1 MGVRLLVLTVLSVA
15 LMVVDARFTL
25 LKPVRSQMS
34 LVLMESYWIT
44 DLPQRLWQGVASQFG
59 SRTELVA
66 ENEKLKTE
74 NLLLQGRM
82 QKLAA
87 LTEQNVRLRE
97 LLNSSALVNEKVEV
111 AELIGMDPNPF
122 THRIIINKG
131 ERDGVVLGQP
141 VLDARGLMGQVVE
154 LMPYTSRVLLLTDTT
169 HSIPVQVNRNGLRA
183 IASGTGNPE
192 RLELRH
198 VADTADIKEGDL
210 LVSSGLGQRFPAG
223 YPVATVKEVIHDSG
237 QPFAIVRAVP
247 TAALN
252 RSRYLLL
259 VFSDNR
265 TPEERAN
272 DAAVAQEAQDRQGG
286 ESAAPATAA
295 PAPVPATVPET
306 SSACTCDGGSGH
318 HADGHR
324 TCRARCETDP
334 LGHPRAR
341 RAACSASPARRQ
353 TASLHAGHR
362 ASPRGSTR
370 RMSSTQSGNGWMVW
384 LTFAIGLLLSVS
396 PLPQF
401 MEILRPLWL
410 ALLLAFWALALPHKV
425 GMVTAWCLGLAEDV
439 LYGTLLGQNA
449 LILTLITFL
458 VLSLQQR
465 LRMFPMWQQCLVI
478 LVIFGL
484 AQLVQLWLSA
494 LTGNRQPTLAL
505 VLPALVSALL
515 WPWVSFGLRGLR
527 LRFKIN

>member
-1 MGVRLLVLTVLSVA
+1 MGVRFLVLVVLSVT

-34 LVLMESYWIT
+34 LVLMQSYWIT

-198 VADTADIKEGDL
+198 VADTADIKVGDL

-259 VFSDNR
+259 VFSDSR

-272 DAAVAQEAQDRQGG
+272 DAAKAQEAEQNG
-286 ESAAPATAA
+286 EAPAIVPTTVPKPSVPAPAAAPAAVPATPAA
-295 PAPVPATVPET
+295 PAAVATDPKAVKKPAPVATPAAARTPAT
-306 SSACTCDGGSGH
+306 A
-318 HADGHR
+318 
-324 TCRARCETDP
+324 
-334 LGHPRAR
+334 
-341 RAACSASPARRQ
+341 PATTRERQ
-353 TASLHAGHR
+353 
-362 ASPRGSTR
+362 
-370 RMSSTQSGNGWMVW
+370 
-384 LTFAIGLLLSVS
+384 
-396 PLPQF
+396 
-401 MEILRPLWL
+401 
-410 ALLLAFWALALPHKV
+410 
-425 GMVTAWCLGLAEDV
+425 
-439 LYGTLLGQNA
+439 
-449 LILTLITFL
+449 
-458 VLSLQQR
+458 
-465 LRMFPMWQQCLVI
+465 
-478 LVIFGL
+478 
-484 AQLVQLWLSA
+484 
-494 LTGNRQPTLAL
+494 
-505 VLPALVSALL
+505 
-515 WPWVSFGLRGLR
+515 
-527 LRFKIN
+527 

>member
-1 MGVRLLVLTVLSVA
+1 MGVRLLVLVVLSVA

-34 LVLMESYWIT
+34 LVLMQTYWVT
-44 DLPQRLWQGVASQFG
+44 DLPQRLVQGVASQFG

-192 RLELRH
+192 SLELRH
-198 VADTADIKEGDL
+198 VADTADIKVGDL

-259 VFSDNR
+259 VFSDSR

-272 DAAVAQEAQDRQGG
+272 DAAKAQQAEQNG
-286 ESAAPATAA
+286 E
-295 PAPVPATVPET
+295 PAPIIPATVPKPAPT
-306 SSACTCDGGSGH
+306 VA
-318 HADGHR
+318 
-324 TCRARCETDP
+324 P
-334 LGHPRAR
+334 
-341 RAACSASPARRQ
+341 AAVPAVPAPAVTEPKAVKKPVPAATPAAKPPAAVPATTRERQ
-353 TASLHAGHR
+353 
-362 ASPRGSTR
+362 
-370 RMSSTQSGNGWMVW
+370 
-384 LTFAIGLLLSVS
+384 
-396 PLPQF
+396 
-401 MEILRPLWL
+401 
-410 ALLLAFWALALPHKV
+410 
-425 GMVTAWCLGLAEDV
+425 
-439 LYGTLLGQNA
+439 
-449 LILTLITFL
+449 
-458 VLSLQQR
+458 
-465 LRMFPMWQQCLVI
+465 
-478 LVIFGL
+478 
-484 AQLVQLWLSA
+484 
-494 LTGNRQPTLAL
+494 
-505 VLPALVSALL
+505 
-515 WPWVSFGLRGLR
+515 
-527 LRFKIN
+527 

>member
-1 MGVRLLVLTVLSVA
+1 MGVRLLVLVVLSVA
-15 LMVVDARFTL
+15 LMVVDARFAL

-34 LVLMESYWIT
+34 LVLMQTYWIT
-44 DLPQRLWQGVASQFG
+44 DLPQRLFQGVSSQFG
-59 SRTELVA
+59 SRTDLVA

-192 RLELRH
+192 SLELRH
-198 VADTADIKEGDL
+198 VADTADIKVGDL

-259 VFSDNR
+259 VFSDSR

-272 DAAVAQEAQDRQGG
+272 DAAKAQQAEQNG
-286 ESAAPATAA
+286 E
-295 PAPVPATVPET
+295 PAPIIPATVPKPAPT
-306 SSACTCDGGSGH
+306 VA
-318 HADGHR
+318 
-324 TCRARCETDP
+324 P
-334 LGHPRAR
+334 
-341 RAACSASPARRQ
+341 AAVPAVPAPAVTEPKAVKKPVPAATPAAKPPAAVPATTRERQ
-353 TASLHAGHR
+353 
-362 ASPRGSTR
+362 
-370 RMSSTQSGNGWMVW
+370 
-384 LTFAIGLLLSVS
+384 
-396 PLPQF
+396 
-401 MEILRPLWL
+401 
-410 ALLLAFWALALPHKV
+410 
-425 GMVTAWCLGLAEDV
+425 
-439 LYGTLLGQNA
+439 
-449 LILTLITFL
+449 
-458 VLSLQQR
+458 
-465 LRMFPMWQQCLVI
+465 
-478 LVIFGL
+478 
-484 AQLVQLWLSA
+484 
-494 LTGNRQPTLAL
+494 
-505 VLPALVSALL
+505 
-515 WPWVSFGLRGLR
+515 
-527 LRFKIN
+527 

>member
-1 MGVRLLVLTVLSVA
+1 MGVRLLVLAVLSVA
-15 LMVVDARFTL
+15 LMVVDARFNL
-25 LKPVRSQMS
+25 LKPARSQAS
-34 LVLMESYWIT
+34 LVLMDAYWIT
-44 DLPQRLWQGVASQFG
+44 DLPGRLWDGVASQFG

-154 LMPYTSRVLLLTDTT
+154 LMPYTSRVLLLTDST

-265 TPEERAN
+265 TAEERAN
-272 DAAVAQEAQDRQGG
+272 DAAQAQENLDALGG
-286 ESAAPATAA
+286 GPVIPATVPKTINSPAAAVAPGTPPAMPAAPASATPTTPAKPVTKPAAKPAATAPAATAPAATHTARPAAKPPVAAPAT
-295 PAPVPATVPET
+295 T
-306 SSACTCDGGSGH
+306 GG
-318 HADGHR
+318 R
-324 TCRARCETDP
+324 E
-334 LGHPRAR
+334 
-341 RAACSASPARRQ
+341 
-353 TASLHAGHR
+353 
-362 ASPRGSTR
+362 
-370 RMSSTQSGNGWMVW
+370 
-384 LTFAIGLLLSVS
+384 
-396 PLPQF
+396 
-401 MEILRPLWL
+401 
-410 ALLLAFWALALPHKV
+410 
-425 GMVTAWCLGLAEDV
+425 
-439 LYGTLLGQNA
+439 
-449 LILTLITFL
+449 
-458 VLSLQQR
+458 
-465 LRMFPMWQQCLVI
+465 
-478 LVIFGL
+478 
-484 AQLVQLWLSA
+484 
-494 LTGNRQPTLAL
+494 
-505 VLPALVSALL
+505 
-515 WPWVSFGLRGLR
+515 
-527 LRFKIN
+527 

>member
-1 MGVRLLVLTVLSVA
+1 MGVRLLVLVVLSVA

-34 LVLMESYWIT
+34 LVLMQTYWVT
-44 DLPQRLWQGVASQFG
+44 DLPQRLIQGVASQFG

-154 LMPYTSRVLLLTDTT
+154 LMPNTSRVLLLTDTT

-198 VADTADIKEGDL
+198 VADTADIKVGDL

-259 VFSDNR
+259 VFSDSR

-272 DAAVAQEAQDRQGG
+272 DAAQAQEAEQRG
-286 ESAAPATAA
+286 EAP
-295 PAPVPATVPET
+295 PVVPATVPKPAPT
-306 SSACTCDGGSGH
+306 AAAPAAPAAAPAVTP
-318 HADGHR
+318 AQ
-324 TCRARCETDP
+324 AATDP
-334 LGHPRAR
+334 KTVKKPVP
-341 RAACSASPARRQ
+341 AAAKPPAAAPA
-353 TASLHAGHR
+353 T
-362 ASPRGSTR
+362 TR
-370 RMSSTQSGNGWMVW
+370 ER
-384 LTFAIGLLLSVS
+384 
-396 PLPQF
+396 
-401 MEILRPLWL
+401 E
-410 ALLLAFWALALPHKV
+410 
-425 GMVTAWCLGLAEDV
+425 
-439 LYGTLLGQNA
+439 
-449 LILTLITFL
+449 
-458 VLSLQQR
+458 
-465 LRMFPMWQQCLVI
+465 
-478 LVIFGL
+478 
-484 AQLVQLWLSA
+484 
-494 LTGNRQPTLAL
+494 
-505 VLPALVSALL
+505 
-515 WPWVSFGLRGLR
+515 
-527 LRFKIN
+527 

>member
-1 MGVRLLVLTVLSVA
+1 MKPLFAKGPSLGVRLLVLAVLSVA
-15 LMVVDARFTL
+15 LMVVDARFSL
-25 LKPVRSQMS
+25 LKPARSQAS
-34 LVLMESYWIT
+34 LVLMDAYWIT
-44 DLPQRLWQGVASQFG
+44 DLPGRLWEGVASQFG

-154 LMPYTSRVLLLTDTT
+154 LMPYTSRVLLLTDST

-265 TPEERAN
+265 TAEERAN
-272 DAAVAQEAQDRQGG
+272 DAAQAQENLDALGG
-286 ESAAPATAA
+286 GPVIPATVPKTINSPAAAASPVTPPATPAAPASATPATPAKPVTKPAARPAATAPAATAPAATHTARPAAKPPVAAPAT
-295 PAPVPATVPET
+295 T
-306 SSACTCDGGSGH
+306 GG
-318 HADGHR
+318 R
-324 TCRARCETDP
+324 E
-334 LGHPRAR
+334 
-341 RAACSASPARRQ
+341 
-353 TASLHAGHR
+353 
-362 ASPRGSTR
+362 
-370 RMSSTQSGNGWMVW
+370 
-384 LTFAIGLLLSVS
+384 
-396 PLPQF
+396 
-401 MEILRPLWL
+401 
-410 ALLLAFWALALPHKV
+410 
-425 GMVTAWCLGLAEDV
+425 
-439 LYGTLLGQNA
+439 
-449 LILTLITFL
+449 
-458 VLSLQQR
+458 
-465 LRMFPMWQQCLVI
+465 
-478 LVIFGL
+478 
-484 AQLVQLWLSA
+484 
-494 LTGNRQPTLAL
+494 
-505 VLPALVSALL
+505 
-515 WPWVSFGLRGLR
+515 
-527 LRFKIN
+527 

>member
-1 MGVRLLVLTVLSVA
+1 MKPLFSKGPSLGVRLLVLVVLSVA

-34 LVLMESYWIT
+34 LVLMQTYWIT
-44 DLPQRLWQGVASQFG
+44 DLPQRLYQGVASQFG

-272 DAAVAQEAQDRQGG
+272 EAAQAQEAEDKQNGTAPIIPATVPKPATPAA
-286 ESAAPATAA
+286 SAAPAAVPATPAA
-295 PAPVPATVPET
+295 PAAPVATPVKPVAHSARPAKPAAATPAAAKPPAATKPPAAAPATT
-306 SSACTCDGGSGH
+306 
-318 HADGHR
+318 
-324 TCRARCETDP
+324 
-334 LGHPRAR
+334 
-341 RAACSASPARRQ
+341 RQ
-353 TASLHAGHR
+353 R
-362 ASPRGSTR
+362 
-370 RMSSTQSGNGWMVW
+370 
-384 LTFAIGLLLSVS
+384 
-396 PLPQF
+396 
-401 MEILRPLWL
+401 E
-410 ALLLAFWALALPHKV
+410 
-425 GMVTAWCLGLAEDV
+425 E
-439 LYGTLLGQNA
+439 
-449 LILTLITFL
+449 
-458 VLSLQQR
+458 
-465 LRMFPMWQQCLVI
+465 
-478 LVIFGL
+478 
-484 AQLVQLWLSA
+484 
-494 LTGNRQPTLAL
+494 
-505 VLPALVSALL
+505 
-515 WPWVSFGLRGLR
+515 
-527 LRFKIN
+527 

>member
-1 MGVRLLVLTVLSVA
+1 MRLLVLVVLSVA
-15 LMVVDARFTL
+15 LMVVDARFTV

-34 LVLMESYWIT
+34 LVLMQSYWIV
-44 DLPQRLWQGVASQFG
+44 DLPQRLYQGVASQFG
-59 SRTELVA
+59 SRTELIA

-74 NLLLQGRM
+74 ALLLQGRL

-223 YPVATVKEVIHDSG
+223 YPVATVKEVVHDSG

-259 VFSDNR
+259 VFSDGR
-265 TPEERAN
+265 SPEERAAE
-272 DAAVAQEAQDRQGG
+272 AAQAQESERAANPAATPAASATTPAATHSAPASHGA
-286 ESAAPATAA
+286 AAPAATPATAPAVPATRTPAA
-295 PAPVPATVPET
+295 PAPKPVVKPASKPPVKPAATQPPATAPAAPRERI
-306 SSACTCDGGSGH
+306 DG
-318 HADGHR
+318 
-324 TCRARCETDP
+324 
-334 LGHPRAR
+334 
-341 RAACSASPARRQ
+341 
-353 TASLHAGHR
+353 
-362 ASPRGSTR
+362 
-370 RMSSTQSGNGWMVW
+370 
-384 LTFAIGLLLSVS
+384 
-396 PLPQF
+396 
-401 MEILRPLWL
+401 
-410 ALLLAFWALALPHKV
+410 
-425 GMVTAWCLGLAEDV
+425 
-439 LYGTLLGQNA
+439 
-449 LILTLITFL
+449 
-458 VLSLQQR
+458 
-465 LRMFPMWQQCLVI
+465 
-478 LVIFGL
+478 
-484 AQLVQLWLSA
+484 
-494 LTGNRQPTLAL
+494 
-505 VLPALVSALL
+505 
-515 WPWVSFGLRGLR
+515 
-527 LRFKIN
+527 

>member
-1 MGVRLLVLTVLSVA
+1 MKPLFAKGPSLGVRLLVLAVLSVA

-286 ESAAPATAA
+286 DSATPPA
-295 PAPVPATVPET
+295 PAPVPATVPKPQVT
-306 SSACTCDGGSGH
+306 T
-318 HADGHR
+318 
-324 TCRARCETDP
+324 P
-334 LGHPRAR
+334 
-341 RAACSASPARRQ
+341 AATTPATTPPAAPAATPAKP
-353 TASLHAGHR
+353 TAHQPVA
-362 ASPRGSTR
+362 
-370 RMSSTQSGNGWMVW
+370 
-384 LTFAIGLLLSVS
+384 
-396 PLPQF
+396 
-401 MEILRPLWL
+401 
-410 ALLLAFWALALPHKV
+410 
-425 GMVTAWCLGLAEDV
+425 
-439 LYGTLLGQNA
+439 
-449 LILTLITFL
+449 
-458 VLSLQQR
+458 
-465 LRMFPMWQQCLVI
+465 
-478 LVIFGL
+478 
-484 AQLVQLWLSA
+484 
-494 LTGNRQPTLAL
+494 RQPASQ
-505 VLPALVSALL
+505 PAKPAAKPPASTPAAT
-515 WPWVSFGLRGLR
+515 PATRGAR
-527 LRFKIN
+527 EE

>member
-1 MGVRLLVLTVLSVA
+1 MSVT

-25 LKPVRSQMS
+25 LKPVRSEMS
-34 LVLMESYWIT
+34 LVLMQSYWIT

-74 NLLLQGRM
+74 ALLLQGRL

-122 THRIIINKG
+122 TQRILINKG

-154 LMPYTSRVLLLTDTT
+154 LMPYTSRVLLLTDST

-192 RLELRH
+192 WLELRH

-237 QPFAIVRAVP
+237 QPFAVVRAVP

-259 VFSDNR
+259 VFTDSR
-265 TPEERAN
+265 TPEQRAT
-272 DAAVAQEAQDRQGG
+272 DAAQAQEAADLKGQ
-286 ESAAPATAA
+286 AAPATPAAAAPVAPTSPAPANAA
-295 PAPVPATVPET
+295 PAK
-306 SSACTCDGGSGH
+306 
-318 HADGHR
+318 
-324 TCRARCETDP
+324 
-334 LGHPRAR
+334 
-341 RAACSASPARRQ
+341 ASPA
-353 TASLHAGHR
+353 HA
-362 ASPRGSTR
+362 A
-370 RMSSTQSGNGWMVW
+370 GNG
-384 LTFAIGLLLSVS
+384 
-396 PLPQF
+396 
-401 MEILRPLWL
+401 
-410 ALLLAFWALALPHKV
+410 H
-425 GMVTAWCLGLAEDV
+425 
-439 LYGTLLGQNA
+439 
-449 LILTLITFL
+449 
-458 VLSLQQR
+458 
-465 LRMFPMWQQCLVI
+465 
-478 LVIFGL
+478 
-484 AQLVQLWLSA
+484 
-494 LTGNRQPTLAL
+494 
-505 VLPALVSALL
+505 PASTTHTTPAAAA
-515 WPWVSFGLRGLR
+515 PAGGAAHPATTHPATPA
-527 LRFKIN
+527 KPKEQH

>member
-1 MGVRLLVLTVLSVA
+1 MLVVLSVA
-15 LMVVDARFTL
+15 IMVVDARFTL

-34 LVLMESYWIT
+34 LVLMQSYWIA
-44 DLPQRLWQGVASQFG
+44 DLPERLYQGVASQFG
-59 SRTELVA
+59 SRTELA
-66 ENEKLKTE
+66 ADNEKLKTE
-74 NLLLQGRM
+74 NLLLQGRL

-259 VFSDNR
+259 VFSDGR
-265 TPEERAN
+265 SPEERAA
-272 DAAVAQEAQDRQGG
+272 DAAQQQESLDRQAADPSAPATGTAPANTPAVPSTSVTKPVSG
-286 ESAAPATAA
+286 SGASAAHPPSGATAAHAATAPAAAAAATPAATPAKPASSKPPASKPPAKPTTPAAAPATQ
-295 PAPVPATVPET
+295 
-306 SSACTCDGGSGH
+306 
-318 HADGHR
+318 
-324 TCRARCETDP
+324 
-334 LGHPRAR
+334 
-341 RAACSASPARRQ
+341 RQ
-353 TASLHAGHR
+353 R
-362 ASPRGSTR
+362 
-370 RMSSTQSGNGWMVW
+370 
-384 LTFAIGLLLSVS
+384 
-396 PLPQF
+396 
-401 MEILRPLWL
+401 E
-410 ALLLAFWALALPHKV
+410 
-425 GMVTAWCLGLAEDV
+425 E
-439 LYGTLLGQNA
+439 
-449 LILTLITFL
+449 
-458 VLSLQQR
+458 
-465 LRMFPMWQQCLVI
+465 
-478 LVIFGL
+478 
-484 AQLVQLWLSA
+484 
-494 LTGNRQPTLAL
+494 
-505 VLPALVSALL
+505 
-515 WPWVSFGLRGLR
+515 
-527 LRFKIN
+527 

>member
-1 MGVRLLVLTVLSVA
+1 MKPLFAKGPSLGVRLLVLTVLSVA

-259 VFSDNR
+259 VFSDTR

-272 DAAVAQEAQDRQGG
+272 EAAAAQEAQDRQGG
-286 ESAAPATAA
+286 ESAAPAIPAVPAIVPKPQVAAPAPATPAVPATAPAPTAA
-295 PAPVPATVPET
+295 PATPAAKPTRSTTHAPASQPARPAAKPPVSTPAAAPATR
-306 SSACTCDGGSGH
+306 G
-318 HADGHR
+318 
-324 TCRARCETDP
+324 ARE
-334 LGHPRAR
+334 
-341 RAACSASPARRQ
+341 
-353 TASLHAGHR
+353 
-362 ASPRGSTR
+362 
-370 RMSSTQSGNGWMVW
+370 
-384 LTFAIGLLLSVS
+384 
-396 PLPQF
+396 
-401 MEILRPLWL
+401 E
-410 ALLLAFWALALPHKV
+410 
-425 GMVTAWCLGLAEDV
+425 
-439 LYGTLLGQNA
+439 
-449 LILTLITFL
+449 
-458 VLSLQQR
+458 
-465 LRMFPMWQQCLVI
+465 
-478 LVIFGL
+478 
-484 AQLVQLWLSA
+484 
-494 LTGNRQPTLAL
+494 
-505 VLPALVSALL
+505 
-515 WPWVSFGLRGLR
+515 
-527 LRFKIN
+527 

>member
-1 MGVRLLVLTVLSVA
+1 VRLLVLAVLSVA

-272 DAAVAQEAQDRQGG
+272 DAAVAQEAQDRQGS
-286 ESAAPATAA
+286 EAAAPGIAA
-295 PAPVPATVPET
+295 PAPAATPTPSVPTPAAPSAATTPPAAPVAPAATPARSAAHAPATHAPAAQPARPAARVPAATPV
-306 SSACTCDGGSGH
+306 
-318 HADGHR
+318 
-324 TCRARCETDP
+324 
-334 LGHPRAR
+334 
-341 RAACSASPARRQ
+341 
-353 TASLHAGHR
+353 
-362 ASPRGSTR
+362 PRGAR
-370 RMSSTQSGNGWMVW
+370 
-384 LTFAIGLLLSVS
+384 
-396 PLPQF
+396 
-401 MEILRPLWL
+401 E
-410 ALLLAFWALALPHKV
+410 
-425 GMVTAWCLGLAEDV
+425 E
-439 LYGTLLGQNA
+439 
-449 LILTLITFL
+449 
-458 VLSLQQR
+458 
-465 LRMFPMWQQCLVI
+465 
-478 LVIFGL
+478 
-484 AQLVQLWLSA
+484 
-494 LTGNRQPTLAL
+494 
-505 VLPALVSALL
+505 
-515 WPWVSFGLRGLR
+515 
-527 LRFKIN
+527 

>member
-1 MGVRLLVLTVLSVA
+1 LVLVVLSVA
-15 LMVVDARFTL
+15 VMVVDARFTL

-34 LVLMESYWIT
+34 LVLMQSYWIA
-44 DLPQRLWQGVASQFG
+44 DLPERLYQGVASQFG
-59 SRTELVA
+59 SRTELAA

-74 NLLLQGRM
+74 NLLLQGRL

-154 LMPYTSRVLLLTDTT
+154 LMPYTSRVLLLTDST

-259 VFSDNR
+259 VFSDGR
-265 TPEERAN
+265 SPEERAA
-272 DAAVAQEAQDRQGG
+272 DAAQQQESLDRQAADPSAVPSATVPG
-286 ESAAPATAA
+286 AAPAAT
-295 PAPVPATVPET
+295 PNKPVVPATVPKPAHST
-306 SSACTCDGGSGH
+306 STAPAG
-318 HADGHR
+318 A
-324 TCRARCETDP
+324 P
-334 LGHPRAR
+334 
-341 RAACSASPARRQ
+341 AAAPASNTPAA
-353 TASLHAGHR
+353 TPAKPAASKPPAH
-362 ASPRGSTR
+362 
-370 RMSSTQSGNGWMVW
+370 
-384 LTFAIGLLLSVS
+384 
-396 PLPQF
+396 
-401 MEILRPLWL
+401 
-410 ALLLAFWALALPHKV
+410 
-425 GMVTAWCLGLAEDV
+425 
-439 LYGTLLGQNA
+439 
-449 LILTLITFL
+449 
-458 VLSLQQR
+458 
-465 LRMFPMWQQCLVI
+465 
-478 LVIFGL
+478 
-484 AQLVQLWLSA
+484 
-494 LTGNRQPTLAL
+494 QPAK
-505 VLPALVSALL
+505 PAA
-515 WPWVSFGLRGLR
+515 PKPATPAPAPAATHEREE
-527 LRFKIN
+527 

>member
-1 MGVRLLVLTVLSVA
+1 MKPLFTKGPSLGVRLLVLAVLSVA

-34 LVLMESYWIT
+34 LVLMQSYWIT

-259 VFSDNR
+259 VFSDGR

-272 DAAVAQEAQDRQGG
+272 EAAQAQEALDQHGG
-286 ESAAPATAA
+286 GPII
-295 PAPVPATVPET
+295 PATVPKPAVSVIPAAVAAPAVPAAAPAVAPAAAT
-306 SSACTCDGGSGH
+306 PAKPAAAHAASKPPASA
-318 HADGHR
+318 
-324 TCRARCETDP
+324 P
-334 LGHPRAR
+334 
-341 RAACSASPARRQ
+341 AAAKPPTAQPA
-353 TASLHAGHR
+353 A
-362 ASPRGSTR
+362 
-370 RMSSTQSGNGWMVW
+370 V
-384 LTFAIGLLLSVS
+384 
-396 PLPQF
+396 
-401 MEILRPLWL
+401 
-410 ALLLAFWALALPHKV
+410 K
-425 GMVTAWCLGLAEDV
+425 
-439 LYGTLLGQNA
+439 
-449 LILTLITFL
+449 
-458 VLSLQQR
+458 
-465 LRMFPMWQQCLVI
+465 
-478 LVIFGL
+478 
-484 AQLVQLWLSA
+484 
-494 LTGNRQPTLAL
+494 
-505 VLPALVSALL
+505 PAAKPPVSA
-515 WPWVSFGLRGLR
+515 PATTGGRE
-527 LRFKIN
+527 

>member
-1 MGVRLLVLTVLSVA
+1 MGVRLLVLVVLSVA

-34 LVLMESYWIT
+34 LVLMQSYWIT

-272 DAAVAQEAQDRQGG
+272 EAAQAQEAEDKQNGTTPIIPATVPKPAPAAAPAAVPAAPAAPVATPAKPVAHSARPAKPATPAAAKPPVAPAATKPPA
-286 ESAAPATAA
+286 AAPAT
-295 PAPVPATVPET
+295 T
-306 SSACTCDGGSGH
+306 
-318 HADGHR
+318 
-324 TCRARCETDP
+324 
-334 LGHPRAR
+334 
-341 RAACSASPARRQ
+341 RQ
-353 TASLHAGHR
+353 R
-362 ASPRGSTR
+362 
-370 RMSSTQSGNGWMVW
+370 
-384 LTFAIGLLLSVS
+384 
-396 PLPQF
+396 
-401 MEILRPLWL
+401 E
-410 ALLLAFWALALPHKV
+410 
-425 GMVTAWCLGLAEDV
+425 E
-439 LYGTLLGQNA
+439 
-449 LILTLITFL
+449 
-458 VLSLQQR
+458 
-465 LRMFPMWQQCLVI
+465 
-478 LVIFGL
+478 
-484 AQLVQLWLSA
+484 
-494 LTGNRQPTLAL
+494 
-505 VLPALVSALL
+505 
-515 WPWVSFGLRGLR
+515 
-527 LRFKIN
+527 

>member
-1 MGVRLLVLTVLSVA
+1 MKPLFAKGPSLGVRLLVLVVLSVA

-34 LVLMESYWIT
+34 LVLMQSYWIT
-44 DLPQRLWQGVASQFG
+44 DLPQRLWQGVARQFG

-66 ENEKLKTE
+66 ENEKLQTE
-74 NLLLQGRM
+74 NLLLQGRL

-259 VFSDNR
+259 VFSDGR

-272 DAAVAQEAQDRQGG
+272 EAAQAQEADRQGG
-286 ESAAPATAA
+286 DGAPV
-295 PAPVPATVPET
+295 VPATVPKPAT
-306 SSACTCDGGSGH
+306 APAKPG
-318 HADGHR
+318 A
-324 TCRARCETDP
+324 P
-334 LGHPRAR
+334 
-341 RAACSASPARRQ
+341 AAPAAAPATPARPAAHAVKPAAAKPP
-353 TASLHAGHR
+353 ASKPPAATR
-362 ASPRGSTR
+362 ATPRT
-370 RMSSTQSGNGWMVW
+370 
-384 LTFAIGLLLSVS
+384 
-396 PLPQF
+396 
-401 MEILRPLWL
+401 E
-410 ALLLAFWALALPHKV
+410 
-425 GMVTAWCLGLAEDV
+425 E
-439 LYGTLLGQNA
+439 
-449 LILTLITFL
+449 
-458 VLSLQQR
+458 
-465 LRMFPMWQQCLVI
+465 
-478 LVIFGL
+478 
-484 AQLVQLWLSA
+484 
-494 LTGNRQPTLAL
+494 
-505 VLPALVSALL
+505 
-515 WPWVSFGLRGLR
+515 
-527 LRFKIN
+527 

>member
-1 MGVRLLVLTVLSVA
+1 MKPLFTKGPSLGVRLLVLAVLSVA

-34 LVLMESYWIT
+34 LVLMQSYWIT

-259 VFSDNR
+259 VFSDGR

-272 DAAVAQEAQDRQGG
+272 DAAQAQEALDQHGG
-286 ESAAPATAA
+286 GPIIPATVPKPAVSVIPAAVAAPAVPAAAPAAATPATAA
-295 PAPVPATVPET
+295 HAASKPPASAPAAVKPPAAQPATVKP
-306 SSACTCDGGSGH
+306 
-318 HADGHR
+318 
-324 TCRARCETDP
+324 
-334 LGHPRAR
+334 
-341 RAACSASPARRQ
+341 AAKP
-353 TASLHAGHR
+353 
-362 ASPRGSTR
+362 P
-370 RMSSTQSGNGWMVW
+370 
-384 LTFAIGLLLSVS
+384 
-396 PLPQF
+396 
-401 MEILRPLWL
+401 
-410 ALLLAFWALALPHKV
+410 
-425 GMVTAWCLGLAEDV
+425 
-439 LYGTLLGQNA
+439 
-449 LILTLITFL
+449 
-458 VLSLQQR
+458 
-465 LRMFPMWQQCLVI
+465 
-478 LVIFGL
+478 
-484 AQLVQLWLSA
+484 
-494 LTGNRQPTLAL
+494 
-505 VLPALVSALL
+505 VSA
-515 WPWVSFGLRGLR
+515 PATTGGRE
-527 LRFKIN
+527 